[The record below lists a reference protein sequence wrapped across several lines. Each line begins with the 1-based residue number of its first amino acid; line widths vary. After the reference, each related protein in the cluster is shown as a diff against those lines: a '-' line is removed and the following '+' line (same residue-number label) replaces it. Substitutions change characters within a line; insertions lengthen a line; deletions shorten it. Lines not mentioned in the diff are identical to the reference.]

1 MLEDLYNY
9 LYHRNESG
17 GIPLQGTGIVVGLAL
32 IAAHLIALLKAAQ
45 VKAFLKAFP
54 RRYFWGA
61 VLLSIAFV
69 WGMMCLANMDMGE
82 FYTLR
87 KWFLMIVPVGFVL
100 VLTHMKEFLSV
111 RALGCL
117 MLLVGGIV
125 LEAAYLQPQASRLLL
140 PVIAYAWIIAGM
152 YFVGMPF
159 LMRDA
164 VNWVTANDQ
173 RWKLAAIG
181 GVAYGAAILVAALL
195 WW

>member
-1 MLEDLYNY
+1 M
-9 LYHRNESG
+9 
-17 GIPLQGTGIVVGLAL
+17 PC
-32 IAAHLIALLKAAQ
+32 
-45 VKAFLKAFP
+45 
-54 RRYFWGA
+54 
-61 VLLSIAFV
+61 LLSIAFV

-111 RALGCL
+111 RALGCRCSWS
-117 MLLVGGIV
+117 V
-125 LEAAYLQPQASRLLL
+125 ASCSRLPTCNRRQVVSCC
-140 PVIAYAWIIAGM
+140 PVIAYAWIIAGLI
-152 YFVGMPF
+152 VWMPF

-173 RWKLAAIG
+173 RWKLAAL
-181 GVAYGAAILVAALL
+181 AFHGAAILVAALL